1 MRITYLNRLPRA
13 GWCKRLNQA
22 LVLVVLLCAY
32 ESSFGRAICLTE
44 WRIQGGQSGRAWM
57 PPRPKLP

>member
-1 MRITYLNRLPRA
+1 
-13 GWCKRLNQA
+13 LNQA
-22 LVLVVLLCAY
+22 LVLVGLLCAY

-57 PPRPKLP
+57 PPPQIAITTGTRGT